1 MRFTT
6 LAKTL
11 VTANKTFKKGT
22 RFGIKSRDYLHVD
35 GTVIV
40 HTMVVVD
47 GKFTVVEIPTT
58 HVTAASLRNW
68 VQRLPLLYKGFP
80 IWDFPDV
87 FV

>member
-22 RFGIKSRDYLHVD
+22 RFGIKERDYLHVD

-68 VQRLPLLYKGFP
+68 A
-80 IWDFPDV
+80 
-87 FV
+87 